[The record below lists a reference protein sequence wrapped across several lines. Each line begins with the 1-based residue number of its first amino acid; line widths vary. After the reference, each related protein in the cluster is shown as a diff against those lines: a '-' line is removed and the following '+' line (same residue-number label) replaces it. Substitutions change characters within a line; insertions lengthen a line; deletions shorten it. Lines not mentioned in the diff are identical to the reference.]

1 MKTKVFKLMN
11 SALDWAEQNNIKI
24 IDYSF
29 RGQDI
34 VVKYIERKTTNRA
47 KWRFAKWVLHLAL
60 TFFFNT
66 LNYTQHWLTMPLVK
80 LF

>member
-47 KWRFAKWVLHLAL
+47 KWRFAK
-60 TFFFNT
+60 
-66 LNYTQHWLTMPLVK
+66 
-80 LF
+80 